1 MNRFT
6 FVTFGPQQHRALR
19 SRLRIL
25 EAADFLFGER
35 GFDATA
41 VSDIAGKAGLSVGLV
56 CRYFPTREHLA
67 LAVYERLAD
76 GLASAAVE
84 LPSGPVAERFRQL
97 MHWRI
102 AQCDANR
109 RTLTAFLGKALDPQ
123 SPLYVLGEETES
135 ARAKVHGAIGA
146 MVAGSK
152 DAPRSETEL
161 SQLAQMLYTLHLG
174 IVLATLSRPSP
185 EWATALVDR
194 LSGALKW
201 LKPSFPLIRRVFN
214 FPVGALL
221 LDRARPPA
229 RKDAPATAVK
239 ILECVFR
246 DNRVLPGTA
255 HGLTRASTAMHLARV
270 LTFVRAGRPVELVL
284 PAFPSKAPNLQKVL
298 GPLPDL
304 AEERAIERLSELL
317 DAIGEVW
324 KPGARL
330 TLCSDGHVFADAVGV
345 PDEDVDRYRATL
357 LTLIDDSRISWFDLA
372 SAFGDGTPGQM
383 RTLLLERHGASVE
396 VLRQRASASPS
407 VAAQVDGIHRF
418 LFEDEVVLRP
428 GRSRSQARRA
438 TRERAYEVVRR
449 SEAWG
454 ALVASVFPAALR
466 LSIHPQPDPSTKIG
480 INLLGVKD
488 PWLTPWHGVAV
499 VARNGTTLMHR
510 AEAEALGAT
519 VVLDRGRPSHLEL
532 G

>member
-1 MNRFT
+1 MT
-6 FVTFGPQQHRALR
+6 SGPRQDRALR

-25 EAADFLFGER
+25 EAADALFGER

-41 VSDIAGKAGLSVGLV
+41 VSDIAGQAGLSVGLV

-76 GLASAAVE
+76 GLAAAAVE
-84 LPSGPVAERFRQL
+84 LPSGGVAERFRQL
-97 MHWRI
+97 MQWRI

-109 RTLTAFLGKALDPQ
+109 RTLTALLGKALDPQ
-123 SPLYVLGEETES
+123 SPLYVLGEATES

-152 DAPRSETEL
+152 DAPRSEAEL
-161 SQLAQMLYTLHLG
+161 TQLAQLLYTLHLG
-174 IVLATLSRPSP
+174 LVLATLSRPSAD
-185 EWATALVDR
+185 WASALVDR

-201 LKPSFPLIRRVFN
+201 LKPSLPLLRRVFDL
-214 FPVGALL
+214 PVETLL
-221 LDRARPPA
+221 LDRARAPA
-229 RKDAPATAVK
+229 RKDERAIAVN
-239 ILECVFR
+239 ILACVFR

-255 HGLTRASTAMHLARV
+255 AGLTRASSAMHLPRV
-270 LTFVRAGRPVELVL
+270 LAFVRAGQPVELVL
-284 PAFPSKAPNLQKVL
+284 PAFPAKAPNLQKVL

-345 PDEDVDRYRATL
+345 SDADVDRYRAAL
-357 LTLIDDSRISWFDLA
+357 LALIEDPRIGWFDLA
-372 SAFGDGTPGQM
+372 SAFGDGTPAQM
-383 RTLLLERHGASVE
+383 RTLLLARHGTNVE
-396 VLRQRASASPS
+396 ALRQRAGASPA

-428 GRSRSQARRA
+428 GLSRSQARKA

-454 ALVASVFPAALR
+454 ALVGSVFPSALR

-488 PWLTPWHGVAV
+488 PWLTPWHGAAV
-499 VARNGTTLMHR
+499 VSRSGTTLMHR
-510 AEAEALGAT
+510 AEAEALGAK

-532 G
+532 P